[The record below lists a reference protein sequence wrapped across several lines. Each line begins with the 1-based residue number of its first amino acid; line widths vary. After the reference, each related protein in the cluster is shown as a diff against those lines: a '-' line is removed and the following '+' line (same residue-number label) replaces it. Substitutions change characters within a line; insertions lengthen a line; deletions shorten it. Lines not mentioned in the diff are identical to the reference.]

1 MRIYH
6 RKMRRGAIV
15 PRMVK
20 ARIAYILKKTAMCG
34 EAHSRLPLRPERQD
48 DYPDQ

>member
-6 RKMRRGAIV
+6 REMRRGAIE
-15 PRMVK
+15 PHMVK
-20 ARIAYILKKTAMCG
+20 ARIAYILNEIAMCR

-48 DYPDQ
+48 DYPDE